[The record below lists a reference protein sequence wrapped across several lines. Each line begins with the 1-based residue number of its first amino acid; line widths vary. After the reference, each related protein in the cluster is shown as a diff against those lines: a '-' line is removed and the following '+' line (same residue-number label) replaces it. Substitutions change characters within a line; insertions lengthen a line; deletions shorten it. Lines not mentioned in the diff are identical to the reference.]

1 MKDIEKYNKIILL
14 IELFIIFTVITL
26 GIKYYFKPFIIIIIM
41 LIIGRSFY
49 DFFLKFNISYRV
61 SGALSILLINVML
74 FCFVF
79 YFGNEFIE
87 ILKKIYNKKVI
98 SVNFEADSV
107 DENSDVMDIIM
118 KTLDIMGNKIAEN
131 SFKQSDLILTVPTDS
146 AGLFDIEKLDKCYK
160 FGYDTVMKNIKKI
173 KEIYN

>member
-79 YFGNEFIE
+79 YF
-87 ILKKIYNKKVI
+87 
-98 SVNFEADSV
+98 VN
-107 DENSDVMDIIM
+107 
-118 KTLDIMGNKIAEN
+118 
-131 SFKQSDLILTVPTDS
+131 
-146 AGLFDIEKLDKCYK
+146 
-160 FGYDTVMKNIKKI
+160 
-173 KEIYN
+173 

>member
-1 MKDIEKYNKIILL
+1 
-14 IELFIIFTVITL
+14 
-26 GIKYYFKPFIIIIIM
+26 M

-87 ILKKIYNKKVI
+87 ILKKIYNNHAE
-98 SVNFEADSV
+98 SF
-107 DENSDVMDIIM
+107 II
-118 KTLDIMGNKIAEN
+118 LE
-131 SFKQSDLILTVPTDS
+131 
-146 AGLFDIEKLDKCYK
+146 
-160 FGYDTVMKNIKKI
+160 KNIKLLFGIDLEKI
-173 KEIYN
+173 LQRTLKNITSNILTAGASITGEGLLAYIIGNVTVYFLLVDREKVRELLLTQVMVAVILEQLDQLEYVKKTQLYVLA